1 MDNPNVPVS
10 QGDESYNQGLIAWFA
25 RNHVAANLLL
35 VFVCV
40 LGFYAI
46 SILKKETFPTFALD
60 MIEIGVP
67 YPGAG
72 PEEVEKGILIKIEE
86 SLTAIQGI
94 EELRAIAQEGYGR
107 VYVSVDQTYELSE
120 VTDQVKLAIDRI
132 VTFPV
137 DAERPYITQREQK
150 VQALMVAVSGDLDE
164 FSMANLVTQ
173 IREEIVALPEVT
185 FAEIQGRKDFEISVE
200 ISEQRLREYGL
211 TLSQV
216 ANEIS
221 RWSIDLPG
229 GSIRTDGGNIRLRAN
244 GQAYTGEEF
253 SNIVLLTN
261 PDGSKL
267 RLRDVAT
274 IHDGFVEWPGY
285 AYFNGAS
292 AMMIEVKSTA
302 NESEL
307 KISEA
312 VTRYIEGRQSSLPDS
327 VYLDVWGDST
337 RFLSDQ
343 LTMLLKNMAM
353 GFALVFVVLAVFLR
367 LRLAVWVVVGLPVAF
382 LGAFM
387 LLPMVGVT
395 INIMSLFA
403 FILVLGI
410 VVDDAIIVAESAHAE
425 TEKNGYSLKSIVI
438 GTKKVALPATFG
450 VLTTVAAFL
459 PLLLVTGAPSA
470 MIHALAYVVI
480 FCLLFSLVES
490 KLILPSHLAWLPPPK
505 ASKGRITE
513 FVDGSLKAFVEN
525 KYKPFLAK
533 AIEYRYTTLASF
545 VSMILLVFGFFAG
558 GFVKYGFFPDIENPM
573 LAVNVEVTEGSP
585 EDLAGRVSDQLADA
599 LDELRQEVRQE
610 LGSEADFVENAFTW
624 VYPEG
629 ARYMVELKPNETL
642 AITPVEI
649 ENRWRAKF
657 GDVAGVKEI
666 KFFSKQRMGG
676 ETDIGFRMVGK
687 NPEMLQ
693 QAAEELAGYLR
704 SLEGVYEVSSSY
716 NEGPQELKLR
726 VKESAESTGLT
737 LSDLARQVREA
748 FFGAEAQRF
757 QRGNDEI
764 RVMVR
769 YPREERRSIGDLERM
784 WVQLP
789 NRVEAPFDSVA
800 EYDLGQGRSQIQRL
814 DKQRTIR
821 VMANVD
827 QQILEPRSAVRKIR
841 MDYLPEML
849 SRYPGV
855 SLELDGSSKEEEETL
870 GLLLLVAF
878 LVLGSLYALLAIPL
892 RSYLQ
897 PLIIMS
903 VIPFGLIGAVVGHA
917 VLDTT
922 ISMVS
927 IIGCISLA
935 GVVVNDSLI
944 MVDFVNR
951 KTREGLNYAI
961 ASVEAGAER
970 FRAIV
975 LTSLTTF
982 FGLLP
987 IMFESSTQAQMILP
1001 MAVSLGFGIL
1011 FSTVITLVLV
1021 PALYNILAD
1030 FTKRKT
1036 TTLPLAPAV

>member
-1 MDNPNVPVS
+1 MDKTNVPVS

-120 VTDQVKLAIDRI
+120 VTDQVKLAVDRI

-216 ANEIS
+216 ASEIS

-274 IHDGFVEWPGY
+274 INDGFVEWPGY

-525 KYKPFLAK
+525 RYKPFLAK

-610 LGSEADFVENAFTW
+610 LGPEADFVENAFTW

-642 AITPVEI
+642 AITPVDI

-789 NRVEAPFDSVA
+789 DRVEAPFDSVA